1 MPGGFQ
7 QIADLP
13 VAMDLLLRIKWRP
26 EIGDPT
32 FMGWFTVGAY
42 LIAALLAWRASRIP
56 QSGKKLWLGVAVLMA
71 LLCINK
77 QFDLQSLFTDI
88 GREIA
93 RHGGWYGERRKVQKL
108 FVLAVLAG
116 SGLFGC
122 WFAWRFR
129 VFLVG
134 HKLLAFGLLFLL
146 TFIVVRAIS
155 FHHVDVFLKDGI
167 GGVRW
172 NWILEL
178 TGIFLIAAA
187 AFRDSKGRG
196 AGGS

>member
-1 MPGGFQ
+1 ME
-7 QIADLP
+7 
-13 VAMDLLLRIKWRP
+13 MDLLLRIKWRP

-42 LIAALLAWRASRIP
+42 LVAALLAWRAAKVEPNGRR
-56 QSGKKLWLGVAVLMA
+56 LWLGVAVLMA

-77 QFDLQSLFTDI
+77 QFDLQSLLTDI

-93 RHGGWYGERRKVQKL
+93 RYGGWYGERRKVQKL
-108 FVLAVLAG
+108 FVLGVIAG

-129 VFLVG
+129 VFLLG
-134 HKLLAFGLLFLL
+134 HKLLSFGLLFLL

-178 TGIFLIAAA
+178 TGILLVAAA
-187 AFRDSKGRG
+187 AFGEVSNQKGIKVSPSSSG
-196 AGGS
+196 KSA